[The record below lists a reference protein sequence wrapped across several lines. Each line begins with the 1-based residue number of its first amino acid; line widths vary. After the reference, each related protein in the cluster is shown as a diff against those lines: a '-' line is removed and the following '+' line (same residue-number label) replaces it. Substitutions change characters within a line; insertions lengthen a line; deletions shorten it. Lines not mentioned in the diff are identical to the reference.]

1 MKKRYYYSFIG
12 IALIFILLQGSLMPQ
27 QKKRRK
33 SRPCKNCFSVNF
45 NDVEMHDWLKTMAS
59 LIRKNIL
66 VDDSVKGKITVI
78 SYQKIPESRALAF
91 MKQVL
96 EIKGYG
102 VIEEPNL
109 LKIVNLKKA
118 GEASLP
124 GDDEVNFLSAGVIS
138 RVLTLPSAIS
148 AEDILA
154 VFKSVAG
161 SSVTIVPYLPTNT
174 LIITGFARNVLRALK
189 IGNKLIKEINKT
201 RDRSVAS
208 AQVHIYIA
216 RHITAE
222 SLANLLTKLDSPF
235 RVKKKTI
242 AKKKISNAN
251 KKIRAVAH
259 KESNSL
265 VVTATHDEWRG
276 IENIIKKLDVART
289 QILLEVLI
297 AEVQSN
303 KENQF
308 GIDWRSLNS
317 DGTQVGQF
325 NSGLALGSG
334 IVAPSTS
341 GDGSLTVDP
350 ARNTLN
356 GFSLGFLNS
365 DQSIL
370 GILNA
375 NISKTNFNVLSSPQV
390 MALNNQEAEISVGQ
404 DVSVQTRTQTTST
417 DGAILNSFEY
427 KPSGINLKVTPQINP
442 SGQITLNL
450 FTEISTIVASTSTLN
465 PNPSFL
471 KRNIKTYITTS
482 DKQTIV
488 LGGLISSR
496 VTKTVNKVPL
506 LGDIPLIGYLFRST
520 SNTNVRNNLM
530 VFITPHIL
538 KGKKQANKITDLKH
552 AEQRE
557 SHKKL
562 HNDITIWPEESIKDD

>member
-1 MKKRYYYSFIG
+1 MKKRYYYLFIG

-365 DQSIL
+365 DQKHL
-370 GILNA
+370 RH
-375 NISKTNFNVLSSPQV
+375 PQC
-390 MALNNQEAEISVGQ
+390 
-404 DVSVQTRTQTTST
+404 
-417 DGAILNSFEY
+417 
-427 KPSGINLKVTPQINP
+427 
-442 SGQITLNL
+442 
-450 FTEISTIVASTSTLN
+450 
-465 PNPSFL
+465 
-471 KRNIKTYITTS
+471 
-482 DKQTIV
+482 
-488 LGGLISSR
+488 
-496 VTKTVNKVPL
+496 
-506 LGDIPLIGYLFRST
+506 
-520 SNTNVRNNLM
+520 
-530 VFITPHIL
+530 
-538 KGKKQANKITDLKH
+538 
-552 AEQRE
+552 
-557 SHKKL
+557 
-562 HNDITIWPEESIKDD
+562 

>member
-538 KGKKQANKITDLKH
+538 KGKKQANRITDLKH

-562 HNDITIWPEESIKDD
+562 HNNIIIWPEESIKDD

>member
-1 MKKRYYYSFIG
+1 MKKRYYYLFIG

-562 HNDITIWPEESIKDD
+562 HNNIIIWPEESIKDD

>member
-1 MKKRYYYSFIG
+1 MKKRYYYLFIG

-450 FTEISTIVASTSTLN
+450 FTEISTIVSKYKYFLTLT
-465 PNPSFL
+465 L
-471 KRNIKTYITTS
+471 
-482 DKQTIV
+482 V
-488 LGGLISSR
+488 SS
-496 VTKTVNKVPL
+496 
-506 LGDIPLIGYLFRST
+506 
-520 SNTNVRNNLM
+520 NV
-530 VFITPHIL
+530 IL
-538 KGKKQANKITDLKH
+538 KPISPPLTNKQLF
-552 AEQRE
+552 
-557 SHKKL
+557 
-562 HNDITIWPEESIKDD
+562 

>member
-1 MKKRYYYSFIG
+1 MKKRYYYLFIG

-538 KGKKQANKITDLKH
+538 KGKKQANRITDLKH

-562 HNDITIWPEESIKDD
+562 HNNIIIWPEESIKDD